1 MVSEDQKLTKKSKNG
16 IPDELVD
23 YLDFAIR
30 LRRSYEILQKIDKKQ
45 CWSKDSW
52 QRLFAWVMCAGI
64 IFVPTFFSPNSNPKK
79 GF

>member
-30 LRRSYEILQKIDKKQ
+30 LRRSYEILQKIDKK
-45 CWSKDSW
+45 
-52 QRLFAWVMCAGI
+52 
-64 IFVPTFFSPNSNPKK
+64 
-79 GF
+79 